1 MYHKLL
7 LLFFVACIC
16 IPVTANGTKRIESEY
31 SSFAN
36 DPVIKWAR
44 LVKDSGEWLLLTR
57 VQFMNDFLADTGAIP
72 EFFDLPRVGGGKPIT
87 RIVLLRQRIN
97 PDGDPDIFMP
107 VTRRLDIVMRP
118 SPNIRHVIL
127 IDARARATKAKATDR
142 KALARKALASLGARL
157 FDVTL
162 AGDASDV
169 GAGEER
175 IRAIDLT
182 KTRTYPI
189 LENLELQ
196 RDAKSG
202 AYTFEFDVITPK
214 GAAGR
219 LPKVHIRESPIRS
232 EKDVVHDWI
241 IISFSGTDRPREE
254 SEKQPYQRYR
264 VVSDPQARSGKN
276 IVFVNPVAQQ
286 QKLAP
291 TSPFTVFRARK
302 KRP

>member
-16 IPVTANGTKRIESEY
+16 LPVTANGTKRIEPEY
-31 SSFAN
+31 YSFAN

-44 LVKDSGEWLLLTR
+44 LMKDSGQWLLLVR
-57 VQFMNDFLADTGAIP
+57 AQFMNAFLFNTGVVAEII
-72 EFFDLPRVGGGKPIT
+72 DLPQVGGGKPIT

-107 VTRRLDIVMRP
+107 VTKRIDIVMRP
-118 SPNIRHVIL
+118 STSIRNVIL
-127 IDARARATKAKATDR
+127 IDARTREIKAKD
-142 KALARKALASLGARL
+142 KDRKALASLGARL

-162 AGDASDV
+162 AGNAGDV
-169 GAGEER
+169 EAGELR
-175 IRAIDLT
+175 INAIDLT

-202 AYTFEFDVITPK
+202 AYTFEFDVIAPK
-214 GAAGR
+214 NTDGR
-219 LPKVHIRESPIRS
+219 PPKIHIRESPIRS
-232 EKDVVHDWI
+232 EKDIVHDWI
-241 IISFSGTDRPREE
+241 IISFSGIHRPRGE
-254 SEKQPYQRYR
+254 SEKRQYQRFR
-264 VVSDPQARSGKN
+264 IISDSQAQPGKN
-276 IVFVNPVAQQ
+276 IVFVNPVAQP

-302 KRP
+302 KDRERAG

>member
-1 MYHKLL
+1 MYYKLL

-16 IPVTANGTKRIESEY
+16 VPVTANGTKRIEPEY

-44 LVKDSGEWLLLTR
+44 LVKDSGEWLLLIR
-57 VQFMNDFLADTGAIP
+57 AQFMNAFLFDTGVIP
-72 EFFDLPRVGGGKPIT
+72 QIFDLPRVGGGKPIT
-87 RIVLLRQRIN
+87 RILLLRQRIN

-118 SPNIRHVIL
+118 SPNIRYVIL
-127 IDARARATKAKATDR
+127 IDARARATKAKAKD
-142 KALARKALASLGARL
+142 RKALASLGARL

-162 AGDASDV
+162 AGDASD
-169 GAGEER
+169 AEASEQR

-182 KTRTYPI
+182 KTRTYPV

-202 AYTFEFDVITPK
+202 AYTFEFDVIAPK

-219 LPKVHIRESPIRS
+219 PPKVHIRESPIRS

-241 IISFSGTDRPREE
+241 IISFSGTHSSPRAE
-254 SEKQPYQRYR
+254 SEKHPYQRYR
-264 VVSDPQARSGKN
+264 VVSDPQARPGKN

>member
-1 MYHKLL
+1 MYYKLL

-16 IPVTANGTKRIESEY
+16 VPVTANGTKRIEPEY

-44 LVKDSGEWLLLTR
+44 LVKDSGEWLLLIR
-57 VQFMNDFLADTGAIP
+57 AQFMNAFLFDTGVIP
-72 EFFDLPRVGGGKPIT
+72 QIFDLPRVGGGKPIT

-118 SPNIRHVIL
+118 SPNIRYVIL
-127 IDARARATKAKATDR
+127 IDARARATKAKDG
-142 KALARKALASLGARL
+142 KALASLGARL

-162 AGDASDV
+162 AGDASD
-169 GAGEER
+169 AEASEQR

-182 KTRTYPI
+182 KTRTYPV

-202 AYTFEFDVITPK
+202 AYTFEFDVIAPK

-219 LPKVHIRESPIRS
+219 PPKVHIRESPIRS

-241 IISFSGTDRPREE
+241 IISFSGTHSSPRAE
-254 SEKQPYQRYR
+254 SEKHPYQRYR
-264 VVSDPQARSGKN
+264 VVSDPQARPGKN

>member
-16 IPVTANGTKRIESEY
+16 IPVTANGTKRIEPEY

-44 LVKDSGEWLLLTR
+44 LVKDSGEWLLLVR
-57 VQFMNDFLADTGAIP
+57 AQFMNAFLFDTGVRP
-72 EFFDLPRVGGGKPIT
+72 EIFDLPRIGGGKPIT

-118 SPNIRHVIL
+118 SPNIRYVIL
-127 IDARARATKAKATDR
+127 IDARARATQAKD
-142 KALARKALASLGARL
+142 KDRKALASLGARL

-162 AGDASDV
+162 AGDASDAE
-169 GAGEER
+169 AGKLR
-175 IRAIDLT
+175 IHAIDLT

-202 AYTFEFDVITPK
+202 AYTFEFDVIAPK
-214 GAAGR
+214 SAAGR
-219 LPKVHIRESPIRS
+219 PPKVHIRESPIRS
-232 EKDVVHDWI
+232 EKDVIHDWI
-241 IISFSGTDRPREE
+241 IISFSGASSSRAE
-254 SEKQPYQRYR
+254 SEQRPYQRYR
-264 VVSDPQARSGKN
+264 IVSDSQARPGKN
-276 IVFVNPVAQQ
+276 VVFVNPVAQQ
-286 QKLAP
+286 PKLAP